1 MSRLDPL
8 LQLVLPFLV
17 VGAIVVLYR
26 WAARTGHSFV
36 PRRPRPGTP
45 DEYGLLVP
53 VAAPADDAEALRLT
67 ALLDRAGVRNTLV
80 RTTQGPRIMVWRDQ
94 ALQARNL
101 LHGRNQT

>member
-8 LQLVLPFLV
+8 LQLVLPFAV
-17 VGAIVVLYR
+17 VGVIIVLYR
-26 WAARTGHSFV
+26 WAARGGRSFV
-36 PRRPRPGTP
+36 PRVPRPGSP

-53 VAAPADDAEALRLT
+53 VAAPADDAEALRLG

-80 RTTQGPRIMVWRDQ
+80 RTTHGLRIMVWGDQ
-94 ALQARNL
+94 APQARSL